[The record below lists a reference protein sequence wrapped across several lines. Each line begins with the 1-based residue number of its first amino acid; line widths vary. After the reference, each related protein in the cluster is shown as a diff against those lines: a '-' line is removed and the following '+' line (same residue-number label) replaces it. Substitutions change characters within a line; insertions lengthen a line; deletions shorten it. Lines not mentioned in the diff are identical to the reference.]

1 MTSIMQG
8 FAKGEG
14 ALKKVDQGITKVIE
28 EDEHEIL
35 GIQVFTPM
43 PSNDKEGRNVPLSE
57 TFVNTS

>member
-1 MTSIMQG
+1 MQG

-14 ALKKVDQGITKVIE
+14 ALRKVDQGTTKVIE

-35 GIQVFTPM
+35 DIQAFTPM
-43 PSNDKEGRNVPLSE
+43 PSNDKNGRDVPLPE